1 MRKKIFNSM
10 VLISVYCLLFTAFFS
25 GLVFY
30 RIYRQNVEK
39 NLKTTTRLI
48 VSQYEMD
55 NSSLERLKAQ
65 GLRINLI
72 DSDGK
77 VLYDSEKDSSTFE
90 NHRER
95 PEIKDALEKGEGKSI
110 RYSKTLNRDT
120 IYHAMKSDG
129 KIIRVAQEVN
139 SVFSI
144 FRIIFPVE
152 IFIVVALFLLS
163 LFISKRI
170 TENITEPIKLGVY
183 KHQNL
188 YPELDPYLREIDEKN
203 LELEKLYSI
212 EKSQNDTVEAILTKM
227 KEGLVIFDRSLRL
240 VLINDSAINILKPI
254 NSKKGSHILE
264 LTNESK
270 ILDAVNEGFKGKYI
284 KGEIEIDNKI
294 YEYFISPESESLG
307 GVALL
312 LTDKT
317 YENSLKQKREEFTS
331 NVTHEL
337 KTPLTI
343 ISGFAELLKSG
354 NVEEEKT
361 KEFGGII
368 YKQSTNLQR
377 LIDDLLKISKLEAN
391 ESIIIEELSIDK
403 LGDEVCD
410 DLAIEIKN
418 KNLNLV
424 KDFDRVKAKVN
435 GEMIK
440 EAMMNL
446 LTNAIK
452 YNRDG
457 GEIKFRIAK
466 EDGNVLVQISDNGI
480 GIEEELLD
488 RIFERFYVVDNSRSK
503 KISSTGLGL
512 SIVKHIVEAH
522 GGRIEVTSEVGK
534 GSTFTIYL
542 PLEK

>member
-120 IYHAMKSDG
+120 IYHAIKSDG

-270 ILDAVNEGFKGKYI
+270 ILDAVKEGFEGKYI
-284 KGEIEIDNKI
+284 KGEIEIDSKI

-317 YENSLKQKREEFTS
+317 YEASLKLKREEFTS

-354 NVEEEKT
+354 NVEEEKI

-391 ESIIIEELSIDK
+391 DAVIIEELSLDE

-457 GEIKFRIAK
+457 GEIEFKIAK
-466 EDGNVLVQISDNGI
+466 EDGFALVQISDNGI

-522 GGRIEVTSEVGK
+522 GGRIEVTSEIGK

-542 PLEK
+542 PIEK

>member
-120 IYHAMKSDG
+120 IYHAIKSDG

-270 ILDAVNEGFKGKYI
+270 ILDAVKEGFEGKYI
-284 KGEIEIDNKI
+284 KGEIEIDSKI

-317 YENSLKQKREEFTS
+317 YEASLKLKREEFTS

-354 NVEEEKT
+354 NVEEEKI

-391 ESIIIEELSIDK
+391 DAVIIEELSLDE

-457 GEIKFRIAK
+457 GEIEFKIAK
-466 EDGNVLVQISDNGI
+466 EDGFALVQISDNGI

-488 RIFERFYVVDNSRSK
+488 RIFERFYVVDHSRSK

-522 GGRIEVTSEVGK
+522 GGRIEVTSEIGK

-542 PLEK
+542 PIEK

>member
-39 NLKTTTRLI
+39 NLQTTSKII
-48 VSQYEMD
+48 VSQYEQD
-55 NSSLERLKAQ
+55 KTSLERLKIK

-72 DSDGK
+72 DMDGK
-77 VLYDSEKDSSTFE
+77 VLYDNEKDSSTFE

-95 PEIKDALEKGEGKSI
+95 PEIKDAIEKGEGKSI

-120 IYHAMKSDG
+120 IYHAIKSDD

-144 FRIIFPVE
+144 FRVIFPVE
-152 IFIVVALFLLS
+152 ILIVVALFLLS

-170 TENITEPIKLGVY
+170 TDNITEPIKLGVY

-270 ILDAVNEGFKGKYI
+270 ILDAVKEGFEGKYI
-284 KGEIEIDNKI
+284 KGEIEIDSKI

-317 YENSLKQKREEFTS
+317 YENSLKEKREEFTS

-354 NVEEEKT
+354 NVEEEKI

-391 ESIIIEELSIDK
+391 DAVIIEELSIDK

-457 GEIKFRIAK
+457 GEIKFKIAK
-466 EDGNVLVQISDNGI
+466 EDGFALVQISDNGI

-488 RIFERFYVVDNSRSK
+488 RIFERFYVVDHSRSK

-522 GGRIEVTSEVGK
+522 GGRIEVTSEIGK

>member
-39 NLKTTTRLI
+39 NLQTTSKII
-48 VSQYEMD
+48 VSQYETD
-55 NSSLERLKAQ
+55 KTSLERLKTK

-72 DSDGK
+72 DMDGK
-77 VLYDSEKDSSTFE
+77 VLYDNEKDSSTFE

-95 PEIKDALEKGEGKSI
+95 PEIKDAIEKGEGSSI

-120 IYHAMKSDG
+120 IYHAIKSDD

-144 FRIIFPVE
+144 FRVIFPVE
-152 IFIVVALFLLS
+152 ILIVVALFLLS

-170 TENITEPIKLGVY
+170 TDNITEPIKLGVY

-317 YENSLKQKREEFTS
+317 YEASLKLKREEFTS

-354 NVEEEKT
+354 NVEEEKI

-368 YKQSTNLQR
+368 YKQSTNLQN

-391 ESIIIEELSIDK
+391 DVVIIEEMSLDE

-410 DLAIEIKN
+410 DLVIEIKN
-418 KNLNLV
+418 KNLNLI
-424 KDFDRVKAKVN
+424 KDFDRVKANVN

-457 GEIKFRIAK
+457 GEIKFKIAR
-466 EDGNVLVQISDNGI
+466 EDGFALVQISDNGI

-488 RIFERFYVVDNSRSK
+488 RIFERFYVVDHSRSK

-542 PLEK
+542 PIEK

>member
-39 NLKTTTRLI
+39 NLQTTSKII
-48 VSQYEMD
+48 VSQYEQD
-55 NSSLERLKAQ
+55 KTSLERLKIK

-72 DSDGK
+72 DMDGK
-77 VLYDSEKDSSTFE
+77 VLYDNEKDSSTFE

-95 PEIKDALEKGEGKSI
+95 PEIKDAIEKGEGKSI

-120 IYHAMKSDG
+120 IYHAIKSDD

-317 YENSLKQKREEFTS
+317 YENSLKEKREEFTS

-354 NVEEEKT
+354 NVEEEKI

-391 ESIIIEELSIDK
+391 DAVIIEELSLDE

-457 GEIKFRIAK
+457 GEIEFKIAK
-466 EDGNVLVQISDNGI
+466 EDGFALVQISDNGI

-488 RIFERFYVVDNSRSK
+488 RIFERFYVVDHSRSK

-522 GGRIEVTSEVGK
+522 GGRIEVTSEIGK

-542 PLEK
+542 PIEK

>member
-95 PEIKDALEKGEGKSI
+95 PEIKDALAKGEGKSI

-170 TENITEPIKLGVY
+170 TDNITEPIKLGVY

-270 ILDAVNEGFKGKYI
+270 ILDAVKEGFEGKYI
-284 KGEIEIDNKI
+284 KGEIEIDSKI

-317 YENSLKQKREEFTS
+317 YEASLKLKREEFTS

-354 NVEEEKT
+354 NVEEEKI

-391 ESIIIEELSIDK
+391 DAVIIEELSLDE

-457 GEIKFRIAK
+457 GEIKFKIAK
-466 EDGNVLVQISDNGI
+466 EDGFALVQISDNGI
-480 GIEEELLD
+480 GIEGELLD
-488 RIFERFYVVDNSRSK
+488 RIFERFYVVDHSRSK

-522 GGRIEVTSEVGK
+522 GGRIEVTSEIGK

-542 PLEK
+542 PIEK

>member
-77 VLYDSEKDSSTFE
+77 VLYDNEKDSSTFE

-95 PEIKDALEKGEGKSI
+95 PEIKDALAKGEGKSI

-170 TENITEPIKLGVY
+170 TDNITEPIKLGVY

-270 ILDAVNEGFKGKYI
+270 ILDAVKEGFKGKYI

-354 NVEEEKT
+354 NVEEEKI

-457 GEIKFRIAK
+457 GEIKFKIAK
-466 EDGNVLVQISDNGI
+466 EDGFALVQISDNGI

-488 RIFERFYVVDNSRSK
+488 RIFERFYVVDHSRSK

-522 GGRIEVTSEVGK
+522 GGRIEVTSEIGK

>member
-1 MRKKIFNSM
+1 M
-10 VLISVYCLLFTAFFS
+10 
-25 GLVFY
+25 
-30 RIYRQNVEK
+30 
-39 NLKTTTRLI
+39 
-48 VSQYEMD
+48 
-55 NSSLERLKAQ
+55 
-65 GLRINLI
+65 
-72 DSDGK
+72 
-77 VLYDSEKDSSTFE
+77 
-90 NHRER
+90 
-95 PEIKDALEKGEGKSI
+95 EIL
-110 RYSKTLNRDT
+110 
-120 IYHAMKSDG
+120 
-129 KIIRVAQEVN
+129 
-139 SVFSI
+139 
-144 FRIIFPVE
+144 
-152 IFIVVALFLLS
+152 IVVALFLLS

-284 KGEIEIDNKI
+284 KGEIEIDSKI

-317 YENSLKQKREEFTS
+317 YEASLKLKREEFTS

-354 NVEEEKT
+354 NVEEEKI

-368 YKQSTNLQR
+368 YKQSTNLQN

-391 ESIIIEELSIDK
+391 DAVIIEEMSLDE

-466 EDGNVLVQISDNGI
+466 EDGFALVQISDNGI

-488 RIFERFYVVDNSRSK
+488 RIFERFYVVDHSRSK

-522 GGRIEVTSEVGK
+522 GGRIEVTSEIGK

-542 PLEK
+542 PIEK

>member
-39 NLKTTTRLI
+39 NLQTTTRLI

-55 NSSLERLKAQ
+55 NSSLERLKTQ

-95 PEIKDALEKGEGKSI
+95 PEIKDALAKGEGKSI

-120 IYHAMKSDG
+120 IYHAIKSDG

-212 EKSQNDTVEAILTKM
+212 EKSQNETVEAILTKM

-452 YNRDG
+452 YNREG

-542 PLEK
+542 PMDK

>member
-120 IYHAMKSDG
+120 IYHAIKSDD

-317 YENSLKQKREEFTS
+317 YENSLKEKREEFTS

-391 ESIIIEELSIDK
+391 DAVIIEELSLDE

-457 GEIKFRIAK
+457 GEIKFKIAK
-466 EDGNVLVQISDNGI
+466 EDGFALVQISDNGI

-488 RIFERFYVVDNSRSK
+488 RIFERFYVVDHSRSK

-522 GGRIEVTSEVGK
+522 GGRIEVTSEIGK

>member
-77 VLYDSEKDSSTFE
+77 VLYDNEKDSSTFE

-95 PEIKDALEKGEGKSI
+95 PEIKDALAKGEGKSI

-170 TENITEPIKLGVY
+170 TDNITEPIKLGVY

-317 YENSLKQKREEFTS
+317 YEASLKLKREEFTS

-354 NVEEEKT
+354 NVEEEKI

-457 GEIKFRIAK
+457 GEIKFKIAK
-466 EDGNVLVQISDNGI
+466 EDGFALVQISDNGI

-488 RIFERFYVVDNSRSK
+488 RIFERFYVVDHSRSK

-522 GGRIEVTSEVGK
+522 GGRIEVTSEIGK

-542 PLEK
+542 PIEK

>member
-25 GLVFY
+25 GIVFY

-55 NSSLERLKAQ
+55 NNSLERLKAQ

-95 PEIKDALEKGEGKSI
+95 PEIKDALAKGEGKSI

-120 IYHAMKSDG
+120 IYYAMKSDD

-317 YENSLKQKREEFTS
+317 YEAGLKLKREEFTS

-354 NVEEEKT
+354 NVEEEKI

-391 ESIIIEELSIDK
+391 DAVIIEEMSLDE

-435 GEMIK
+435 GDMIK

-457 GEIKFRIAK
+457 GEIEFKIAK
-466 EDGNVLVQISDNGI
+466 EDVFALVQISDNGI

-522 GGRIEVTSEVGK
+522 GGRIEVTSEIGK

>member
-120 IYHAMKSDG
+120 IYHAIKSDD

-317 YENSLKQKREEFTS
+317 YENSLKEKREEFTS

-354 NVEEEKT
+354 NVEEEKI

-391 ESIIIEELSIDK
+391 DAVIIEELSLDE

-466 EDGNVLVQISDNGI
+466 EDGFALVQISDNGI

-488 RIFERFYVVDNSRSK
+488 RIFERFYVVDHSRSK

-542 PLEK
+542 PIEK

>member
-55 NSSLERLKAQ
+55 NSSLERLKTQ

-120 IYHAMKSDG
+120 IYHAIKSDG

-457 GEIKFRIAK
+457 GEIKFKIAK
-466 EDGNVLVQISDNGI
+466 EDGFALVQISDNGI

>member
-77 VLYDSEKDSSTFE
+77 VLYDNEKDSSTFE

-95 PEIKDALEKGEGKSI
+95 PEIKDAIEKGEGKSI

-120 IYHAMKSDG
+120 IYHAIKSDD

-144 FRIIFPVE
+144 FRVIFPVE
-152 IFIVVALFLLS
+152 ILIVVALFLLS

-170 TENITEPIKLGVY
+170 TDNITEPIKLGVY

-317 YENSLKQKREEFTS
+317 YEASLKLKREEFTS

-391 ESIIIEELSIDK
+391 DAVIIEELSLDE
-403 LGDEVCD
+403 LGDEVCA

-457 GEIKFRIAK
+457 GEIKFKIAK
-466 EDGNVLVQISDNGI
+466 EDGFVLVQISDNGI

-522 GGRIEVTSEVGK
+522 GGRIEVTSEIGK

>member
-120 IYHAMKSDG
+120 IYHAIKSDD

-144 FRIIFPVE
+144 FRVIFPVE

-170 TENITEPIKLGVY
+170 TDNITEPIKLGVY

-240 VLINDSAINILKPI
+240 VLVNDSAINILKPI

-317 YENSLKQKREEFTS
+317 YENSLKEKREEFTS

-391 ESIIIEELSIDK
+391 DAVIIEELSLDE
-403 LGDEVCD
+403 LGDEVCA

-457 GEIKFRIAK
+457 GEIKFKIAK
-466 EDGNVLVQISDNGI
+466 EDGFVLVQISDNGI

-522 GGRIEVTSEVGK
+522 GGRIEVTSEIGK

>member
-120 IYHAMKSDG
+120 IYHAIKSDD

-170 TENITEPIKLGVY
+170 TDNITEPIKLGVY

-270 ILDAVNEGFKGKYI
+270 ILDAVKEGFKGKYI
-284 KGEIEIDNKI
+284 KGEIEIDSKI

-317 YENSLKQKREEFTS
+317 YEASLKLKREEFTS

-354 NVEEEKT
+354 NVEEEKI

-391 ESIIIEELSIDK
+391 DAVIIEKLSLDE

-457 GEIKFRIAK
+457 GEIKFKIAK
-466 EDGNVLVQISDNGI
+466 EDGFALVQISDNGI

-488 RIFERFYVVDNSRSK
+488 RIFERFYVVDHSRSK

-522 GGRIEVTSEVGK
+522 GGRIEVTSEIGK

>member
-55 NSSLERLKAQ
+55 NNSLERLKAQ

-95 PEIKDALEKGEGKSI
+95 PEIKDALAKGEGKSI

-120 IYHAMKSDG
+120 IYHAIKSDG

-317 YENSLKQKREEFTS
+317 YENSLKEKREEFTS

-391 ESIIIEELSIDK
+391 DAVIIEELSLDE

-410 DLAIEIKN
+410 DLSIEIKN

-457 GEIKFRIAK
+457 GEIKFKIAK
-466 EDGNVLVQISDNGI
+466 EDVFALVQISDNGI

-488 RIFERFYVVDNSRSK
+488 RIFERFYVVDHSRSK

>member
-55 NSSLERLKAQ
+55 NSSLERLKTQ

-95 PEIKDALEKGEGKSI
+95 PEIKDALAKGEGKSI

-120 IYHAMKSDG
+120 IYHAIKSDG

-227 KEGLVIFDRSLRL
+227 KEGLAIFDRSLRL

-452 YNRDG
+452 YNRNG

-534 GSTFTIYL
+534 GSTFTIIL

>member
-95 PEIKDALEKGEGKSI
+95 PEIKDAIEKGEGKSI

-170 TENITEPIKLGVY
+170 TDNITEPIKLGVY

-284 KGEIEIDNKI
+284 KGEIEIDSKI

-317 YENSLKQKREEFTS
+317 YENSLKEKREEFTS

-368 YKQSTNLQR
+368 YKQSTNLQN

-391 ESIIIEELSIDK
+391 DAVIIEEMSLDE

-418 KNLNLV
+418 KNINLV
-424 KDFDRVKAKVN
+424 KDFDRVKANVN

-457 GEIKFRIAK
+457 GEIKFKIAK
-466 EDGNVLVQISDNGI
+466 EDGFALVQISDNGI

-522 GGRIEVTSEVGK
+522 GGRIEVTSEIGK

-542 PLEK
+542 PIEK

>member
-39 NLKTTTRLI
+39 NLQTTSKII
-48 VSQYEMD
+48 VSQYETD
-55 NSSLERLKAQ
+55 KTSLERLKIK

-72 DSDGK
+72 DMEGK

-95 PEIKDALEKGEGKSI
+95 PEIKDAIEKGEGKSI

-120 IYHAMKSDG
+120 IYHAIKSDD

-144 FRIIFPVE
+144 FRVIFPVE
-152 IFIVVALFLLS
+152 ILIVVALFLLS

-170 TENITEPIKLGVY
+170 TDNITEPIKLGVY

-203 LELEKLYSI
+203 LELKKLYSI

-270 ILDAVNEGFKGKYI
+270 ILDAVKEGFKGKYI

-317 YENSLKQKREEFTS
+317 YEASLKLKREEFTS

-354 NVEEEKT
+354 NVEEEKI

-391 ESIIIEELSIDK
+391 DAVIIEELSLDE

-457 GEIKFRIAK
+457 GEIKFKIAK
-466 EDGNVLVQISDNGI
+466 EDGFALVQISDNGI

-488 RIFERFYVVDNSRSK
+488 RIFERFYVVDHSRSK

-522 GGRIEVTSEVGK
+522 GGRIEVTSEIGK

-542 PLEK
+542 PIEK

>member
-95 PEIKDALEKGEGKSI
+95 PEIKDAIEKGEGKSI

-170 TENITEPIKLGVY
+170 TDNITEPIKLGVY

-284 KGEIEIDNKI
+284 KGEIEIDSKI

-317 YENSLKQKREEFTS
+317 YENSLKEKREEFTS

-418 KNLNLV
+418 KNLNLI

-457 GEIKFRIAK
+457 GEIKFKIAK
-466 EDGNVLVQISDNGI
+466 EDGFVLVQISDNGI

-522 GGRIEVTSEVGK
+522 GGRIEVTSEIGK

>member
-39 NLKTTTRLI
+39 NLQTTSKII
-48 VSQYEMD
+48 VSQYETD
-55 NSSLERLKAQ
+55 KTSLERLKTK

-72 DSDGK
+72 DMDGK
-77 VLYDSEKDSSTFE
+77 VLYDNEKDSSTFE

-95 PEIKDALEKGEGKSI
+95 PEIKDAIEKGEGSSI

-120 IYHAMKSDG
+120 IYHAIKSDD

-144 FRIIFPVE
+144 FRVIFPVE
-152 IFIVVALFLLS
+152 ILIVVALFLLS

-284 KGEIEIDNKI
+284 KGEIEIDSKI

-317 YENSLKQKREEFTS
+317 YEASLKLKREEFTS

-354 NVEEEKT
+354 NVEEEKI

-368 YKQSTNLQR
+368 YKQSTNLQN

-391 ESIIIEELSIDK
+391 DAVIIEEMSLDE

-410 DLAIEIKN
+410 DIAIEIKN

-424 KDFDRVKAKVN
+424 KDFDRVKANVN

-457 GEIKFRIAK
+457 GEIKFKIAK
-466 EDGNVLVQISDNGI
+466 EDGFALVQISDNGI

-488 RIFERFYVVDNSRSK
+488 RIFERFYVVDHSRSK

-542 PLEK
+542 PIEK

>member
-95 PEIKDALEKGEGKSI
+95 PEIKDALAKGEGKSI

-170 TENITEPIKLGVY
+170 TDNITEPIKLGVY

-317 YENSLKQKREEFTS
+317 YEASLKLKREEFTS

-354 NVEEEKT
+354 NVEEEKI

-391 ESIIIEELSIDK
+391 DAVIIEELSLDE

-466 EDGNVLVQISDNGI
+466 EDGFALVQISDNGI

-488 RIFERFYVVDNSRSK
+488 RIFERFYVVDHSRSK

-522 GGRIEVTSEVGK
+522 GGRIEVTSEIGK

>member
-120 IYHAMKSDG
+120 IYHAIKSDG

-317 YENSLKQKREEFTS
+317 YENSLKEKREEFTS

-522 GGRIEVTSEVGK
+522 GGRIEVTSEIGK

>member
-39 NLKTTTRLI
+39 NLQTTTRLI

-55 NSSLERLKAQ
+55 NSSLERLKTQ

-95 PEIKDALEKGEGKSI
+95 PEIKDALAKGEGKSI

-120 IYHAMKSDG
+120 IYHAIKSDG

-452 YNRDG
+452 YNREG

-542 PLEK
+542 PMDK

>member
-120 IYHAMKSDG
+120 IYHAIKSDD

-144 FRIIFPVE
+144 FRVIFPVE

-170 TENITEPIKLGVY
+170 TDNITEPIKLGVY

-317 YENSLKQKREEFTS
+317 YENSLKEKREEFTS

-391 ESIIIEELSIDK
+391 DAVIIEELSLDE
-403 LGDEVCD
+403 LGDEVCA

-457 GEIKFRIAK
+457 GEIKFKIAK
-466 EDGNVLVQISDNGI
+466 EDGFVLVQISDNGI

-522 GGRIEVTSEVGK
+522 GGRIEVTSEIGK

>member
-39 NLKTTTRLI
+39 NLQTTSKII
-48 VSQYEMD
+48 VSQYETD
-55 NSSLERLKAQ
+55 KSSLERLKTK

-72 DSDGK
+72 DMDGK
-77 VLYDSEKDSSTFE
+77 VLYDNEKDSSTFE

-95 PEIKDALEKGEGKSI
+95 PEIKDAIEKGEGSSI

-120 IYHAMKSDG
+120 IYHAIKSDD

-144 FRIIFPVE
+144 FRVIFPVE
-152 IFIVVALFLLS
+152 ILIVVALFLLS

-170 TENITEPIKLGVY
+170 TDNITEPIKLGVY

-317 YENSLKQKREEFTS
+317 YENSLKEKREEFTS

-391 ESIIIEELSIDK
+391 DAVIIEELSLDE

-457 GEIKFRIAK
+457 GEIKFKIAK
-466 EDGNVLVQISDNGI
+466 EDGFALVQISDNGI

-488 RIFERFYVVDNSRSK
+488 RIFERFYVVDHSRSK

-522 GGRIEVTSEVGK
+522 GGRIEVTSEIGK

>member
-95 PEIKDALEKGEGKSI
+95 PEIKDALAKGEGKSI

-120 IYHAMKSDG
+120 IYYAMKSDD

-317 YENSLKQKREEFTS
+317 YEAGLKLKREEFTS

-354 NVEEEKT
+354 NVEEEKI

-391 ESIIIEELSIDK
+391 DAVIIEELSLDE

-424 KDFDRVKAKVN
+424 KEFDRVKAKVN

-457 GEIKFRIAK
+457 GEIEFKIAK
-466 EDGNVLVQISDNGI
+466 EDVFALVQISDNGI

-542 PLEK
+542 PIEK

>member
-120 IYHAMKSDG
+120 IYHAIKSDD

-317 YENSLKQKREEFTS
+317 YENSLKEKREEFTS

-457 GEIKFRIAK
+457 GEIKFKIAK
-466 EDGNVLVQISDNGI
+466 EDGFALVQISDNGI

-488 RIFERFYVVDNSRSK
+488 RIFERFYVVDHSRSK

-522 GGRIEVTSEVGK
+522 GGRIEVTSEIGK

-542 PLEK
+542 PIEK

>member
-95 PEIKDALEKGEGKSI
+95 PEIKDAIEKGEGKSI

-120 IYHAMKSDG
+120 IYHAIKSDG

-317 YENSLKQKREEFTS
+317 YENSLKEKREEFTS

-354 NVEEEKT
+354 NVEEEKI

-391 ESIIIEELSIDK
+391 DAVIIEELSLDE

-466 EDGNVLVQISDNGI
+466 EDGFALVQISDNGI

-488 RIFERFYVVDNSRSK
+488 RIFERFYVVDHSRSK

-522 GGRIEVTSEVGK
+522 GGRIEVTSEIGK

-542 PLEK
+542 PIEK

>member
-55 NSSLERLKAQ
+55 NSSLERLKTQ

-95 PEIKDALEKGEGKSI
+95 PEIKDALAKGEGKSI

-120 IYHAMKSDG
+120 IYHAIKSDG

-452 YNRDG
+452 YNRNG

-466 EDGNVLVQISDNGI
+466 EDENVLVQISDNGI

>member
-55 NSSLERLKAQ
+55 KTSLERLKAQ

-95 PEIKDALEKGEGKSI
+95 PEIKDALAKGEGKSI

-120 IYHAMKSDG
+120 IYHAMKSDD
-129 KIIRVAQEVN
+129 KIIRVAKEVN

-152 IFIVVALFLLS
+152 ILIVVALFLLS

-317 YENSLKQKREEFTS
+317 YEAGLKLKREEFTS

-354 NVEEEKT
+354 NVEEEKI

-391 ESIIIEELSIDK
+391 DAVIIEELSLDE

-457 GEIKFRIAK
+457 GEIEFKIAK
-466 EDGNVLVQISDNGI
+466 EDGFALVQISDNGI

-522 GGRIEVTSEVGK
+522 GGRIEVTSEIGK

>member
-55 NSSLERLKAQ
+55 NNSLERLKAQ

-95 PEIKDALEKGEGKSI
+95 PEIKDALAKGEGKSI

-120 IYHAMKSDG
+120 IYYAMKSDD

-170 TENITEPIKLGVY
+170 TDNITEPIKLGVY

-270 ILDAVNEGFKGKYI
+270 ILDAVKEGFEGKYI
-284 KGEIEIDNKI
+284 KGEIEIDSKI

-317 YENSLKQKREEFTS
+317 YEASLKLKREEFTS

-354 NVEEEKT
+354 NVEEEKI

-391 ESIIIEELSIDK
+391 DAVIIEELSLDE

-488 RIFERFYVVDNSRSK
+488 RIFERFYVVDHSRSK

-522 GGRIEVTSEVGK
+522 GGRIKVTSEVGK

>member
-95 PEIKDALEKGEGKSI
+95 PEIKDALKKGEGKSI

-120 IYHAMKSDG
+120 IYHAIKSDD

-317 YENSLKQKREEFTS
+317 YENSLKEKREEFTS

-391 ESIIIEELSIDK
+391 DAVIIEELSLDE

-457 GEIKFRIAK
+457 GEIKFKIAK

-522 GGRIEVTSEVGK
+522 GGRIEVTSEIGK

-542 PLEK
+542 PPEK

>member
-120 IYHAMKSDG
+120 IYHAIKSDG

-152 IFIVVALFLLS
+152 IFIVVVLFLLS

-270 ILDAVNEGFKGKYI
+270 ILDAVKEGFEGKYI
-284 KGEIEIDNKI
+284 KGEIEIDSKI

-317 YENSLKQKREEFTS
+317 YEASLKLKREEFTS

-354 NVEEEKT
+354 NVEEEKI

-391 ESIIIEELSIDK
+391 DAVIIEELSLDE

-418 KNLNLV
+418 KNINLV
-424 KDFDRVKAKVN
+424 KDFDRVKANVN

-457 GEIKFRIAK
+457 GEIEFKIAK
-466 EDGNVLVQISDNGI
+466 EDGFALVQISDNGI

-488 RIFERFYVVDNSRSK
+488 RIFERFYVVDHSRSK

-522 GGRIEVTSEVGK
+522 GGRIEVTSEIGK

-542 PLEK
+542 PIEK

>member
-95 PEIKDALEKGEGKSI
+95 PEIKDALAKGEGKSI

-120 IYHAMKSDG
+120 IYYAMKSDD

-317 YENSLKQKREEFTS
+317 YEAGLKLKREEFTS

-354 NVEEEKT
+354 NVEEEKI

-391 ESIIIEELSIDK
+391 DAVIIEELSLDE

-466 EDGNVLVQISDNGI
+466 EDVFALVQISDNGI

-488 RIFERFYVVDNSRSK
+488 RIFERFYVVDHSRSK

>member
-1 MRKKIFNSM
+1 M
-10 VLISVYCLLFTAFFS
+10 C
-25 GLVFY
+25 
-30 RIYRQNVEK
+30 
-39 NLKTTTRLI
+39 
-48 VSQYEMD
+48 
-55 NSSLERLKAQ
+55 
-65 GLRINLI
+65 
-72 DSDGK
+72 
-77 VLYDSEKDSSTFE
+77 
-90 NHRER
+90 
-95 PEIKDALEKGEGKSI
+95 I
-110 RYSKTLNRDT
+110 RDR
-120 IYHAMKSDG
+120 
-129 KIIRVAQEVN
+129 
-139 SVFSI
+139 
-144 FRIIFPVE
+144 
-152 IFIVVALFLLS
+152 
-163 LFISKRI
+163 
-170 TENITEPIKLGVY
+170 
-183 KHQNL
+183 
-188 YPELDPYLREIDEKN
+188 
-203 LELEKLYSI
+203 LYSI

-317 YENSLKQKREEFTS
+317 YEAGLKLKREEFTN

-354 NVEEEKT
+354 NVEEEKI

-391 ESIIIEELSIDK
+391 DAVIIEELSLDE

-457 GEIKFRIAK
+457 GEIEFKIAK
-466 EDGNVLVQISDNGI
+466 EDGFALVQISDNGI

-488 RIFERFYVVDNSRSK
+488 RIFERFYVVDHSRSK

-522 GGRIEVTSEVGK
+522 GGRIEVTSEIGK

-542 PLEK
+542 PIEK

>member
-55 NSSLERLKAQ
+55 NSSLERLKTQ

-120 IYHAMKSDG
+120 IYHAIKSDG

-403 LGDEVCD
+403 LGDEVCG

-452 YNRDG
+452 YNRNG

-534 GSTFTIYL
+534 GSTFTIIL

>member
-77 VLYDSEKDSSTFE
+77 VLYDNEKDSSTFE

-95 PEIKDALEKGEGKSI
+95 PEIKDALAKGEGKSI

-170 TENITEPIKLGVY
+170 TDNITEPIKLGVY

-270 ILDAVNEGFKGKYI
+270 ILDAVKEGFKGKYI

-391 ESIIIEELSIDK
+391 DAVIIEELSLDE

-466 EDGNVLVQISDNGI
+466 EDGFALVQISDNGI

-488 RIFERFYVVDNSRSK
+488 RIFERFYVVDHSRSK